1 RCAEEVLLQVP
12 VGTVLLEEVGFRGVV
27 YGLAERAHGP
37 LAATAVSS
45 GLFGLWHVL
54 PALDAYRA
62 NPAAAALLAKP
73 PKRDENSAVAAEN
86 AMKMGRVNFTLG
98 TVAGTTGA
106 GVIFCELRRR
116 YGLLAPAL
124 VHWATNAFGY
134 MTSRVARRLSRS

>member
-1 RCAEEVLLQVP
+1 MP

-62 NPAAAALLAKP
+62 NPAVPPPCSPKP

-86 AMKMGRVNFTLG
+86 AMKMGLG
-98 TVAGTTGA
+98 QFHPRHGGGHHRGRAILFANCVVDTA
-106 GVIFCELRRR
+106 CSP
-116 YGLLAPAL
+116 PAL
-124 VHWATNAFGY
+124 VHWATND
-134 MTSRVARRLSRS
+134 SDI